1 MLKKFKRNFKKQQIS
16 NLKAIAF
23 KFEKS
28 GGGVCFFEFLKC
40 FVCKIFSF

>member
-23 KFEKS
+23 KFEKNE
-28 GGGVCFFEFLKC
+28 GGVFEFLKC